1 MKNCK
6 IKDMTL
12 DEFQKW
18 LDGFLNFE
26 KTQEKNIFW
35 LDTMKV
41 LCEKLSHPEQNFP
54 CIHIAGSKGKGSV
67 SSMIANI
74 LCASGKK
81 CGIYTSPHISDF
93 RERISTP
100 EGFFSDEIYEKSADE
115 LYDCVSNIKESELPG
130 NRKIT
135 WFELVTAYA
144 FLCFKNAKVDFAV
157 FETGLGGR
165 LDSTNVVK
173 PLLSV
178 LMQIEKEHTEFLG
191 DTIEKIASE
200 KAGII
205 KQNTP
210 CIVSFQNYKE
220 AEEVFKTKAQKENSD
235 ITFLKDVL
243 KSFSYNYTN
252 QNKVH
257 VISELKIEGEL
268 SHFTFDL
275 HLLGKVQVYNA
286 FTALCA
292 VKKVFPDFEKKY
304 IEKGLENAFL
314 PGRFEI
320 VNKNAATV
328 ILDGAHTPFSI
339 KNTILTLKE
348 VFPNKKYSLL
358 FAVAKDKDVEDIVLN
373 FKNVFSNIILTK
385 PGTVRK
391 SDIKSAEKAFLK
403 NGIKF
408 LTEEDCKKACEKAL
422 ENARKSGSVLLVTG
436 SFYLLSEV
444 KKFFKEN

>member
-1 MKNCK
+1 M
-6 IKDMTL
+6 
-12 DEFQKW
+12 
-18 LDGFLNFE
+18 
-26 KTQEKNIFW
+26 
-35 LDTMKV
+35 
-41 LCEKLSHPEQNFP
+41 
-54 CIHIAGSKGKGSV
+54 
-67 SSMIANI
+67 
-74 LCASGKK
+74 
-81 CGIYTSPHISDF
+81 
-93 RERISTP
+93 
-100 EGFFSDEIYEKSADE
+100 
-115 LYDCVSNIKESELPG
+115 
-130 NRKIT
+130 
-135 WFELVTAYA
+135 
-144 FLCFKNAKVDFAV
+144 
-157 FETGLGGR
+157 
-165 LDSTNVVK
+165 
-173 PLLSV
+173 
-178 LMQIEKEHTEFLG
+178 
-191 DTIEKIASE
+191 
-200 KAGII
+200 
-205 KQNTP
+205 
-210 CIVSFQNYKE
+210 
-220 AEEVFKTKAQKENSD
+220 
-235 ITFLKDVL
+235 
-243 KSFSYNYTN
+243 
-252 QNKVH
+252 
-257 VISELKIEGEL
+257 
-268 SHFTFDL
+268 

-320 VNKNAATV
+320 VNKNDATV

-403 NGIKF
+403 NEIKF
-408 LTEEDCKKACEKAL
+408 LTEEDCNKACEKAL